1 MPNKSIYVLLFT
13 MLSLFLLSGT
23 LYAQRD
29 TIYMDTIQVK
39 EEGLKKHSPTKASLF
54 SAVLPGLGQVYNKKY
69 WKVPIIYAGLGI
81 FTYYAVQE
89 NSAYVERK
97 DAYLGRV
104 NGDSTHYDKFME
116 SGNYYSDDALLSSV
130 ELHKRNR
137 DLMIILDVMIYL
149 LQIVDASVDAHLF
162 YFDVSDDLSLHYR
175 PNFLYDERTG
185 RATGSLTL
193 NLTF

>member
-1 MPNKSIYVLLFT
+1 MHNKVIY
-13 MLSLFLLSGT
+13 LSLLSLLSMYFLSGT

-29 TIYMDTIQVK
+29 TVVMDTVQIQ
-39 EEGLKKHSPTKASLF
+39 EGLKKHPPVRAALF
-54 SAVLPGLGQVYNKKY
+54 SAVVPGLGQVYNKKY
-69 WKVPIIYAGLGI
+69 WKVPIIYAGMGI
-81 FTYYAVQE
+81 FTYYALQE
-89 NSAYVERK
+89 NEFYAEKKTAYIDRI
-97 DAYLGRV
+97 
-104 NGDSTHYDKFME
+104 NGDSSDVFLE
-116 SGNYYSDDALLSSV
+116 DGNFFSNDALISST

-137 DLMIILDVMIYL
+137 DLMIILDVVVYL

-175 PNFLYDERTG
+175 PHFLFDERTG